1 MEENK
6 GEIREKYNRSFSFQK
21 QKKTD
26 ENEI

>member
-6 GEIREKYNRSFSFQK
+6 GKIREKIIDLFSFQK
-21 QKKTD
+21 QKKTN